1 MREDSMIVLIED
13 DSSIQ
18 KLVKYALEMNGYSVL
33 AFSSWEEADGAFGK
47 VELFIL
53 DIMLPGLSGLEI
65 LSLIRKD
72 NATKD
77 TPVMFL
83 TAAST
88 ELDKVTGLDSGA
100 DDYLTKPFGVLELI
114 SRVKALLRRSGRGEK
129 SGDTLST
136 FNITMKRGEHKVYR
150 DGIPVTLT
158 LREYE
163 LLEYLLQNRGI
174 AVKRETLLSE
184 VWGYDYYGETRT
196 VDVHIRHL
204 REKIDPEGR
213 IIETVKGIGYRMKRE
228 DEEL

>member
-1 MREDSMIVLIED
+1 MIVLIED
-13 DSSIQ
+13 DGSIQ

-33 AFSSWEEADGAFGK
+33 AFSSWEEADGAFGNP
-47 VELFIL
+47 ELFIL

-129 SGDTLST
+129 RADTLSA
-136 FNITMKRGEHKVYR
+136 FGITMKRGAHKVYR
-150 DGIPVTLT
+150 DGIPVVLT

-184 VWGYDYYGETRT
+184 VWGYEYYGETRT

>member
-1 MREDSMIVLIED
+1 MIVLIED

-65 LSLIRKD
+65 LSLIRKE

-114 SRVKALLRRSGRGEK
+114 SRVKALLRRSGRVEK
-129 SGDTLST
+129 SGDTLSA
-136 FNITMKRGEHKVYR
+136 FDITLKRGEHKVYR
-150 DGIPVTLT
+150 DGVPVTLT